1 MRLTDLPILRLSLL
15 SVLLLLGA
23 CSPRLALVR
32 SVADQLATQGQG
44 AEDDLLL
51 ARDAAP
57 FYLKLSESVLAET
70 PGHVALA
77 ESVAAGFTQY
87 AYAFVAFEAEKLQL
101 QDVRGAQAMNQRAA
115 RLYARA
121 QGHALRALEARHP
134 GLAQALAGPHGQR
147 LSLRREEVGLAYWA
161 AAAWAARI
169 ALSKDQPEVVADL
182 PLALR
187 LAQLAWQTQP
197 EHGEGALASLM
208 GSLEAARPGGS
219 EPQARAYFAQAATL
233 AAGRQAGVFV
243 AQAEALALPAGDRP
257 AFEALLRQALAASEV
272 RRDVS
277 NEVMRQR
284 ALWLLATADERF

>member
-1 MRLTDLPILRLSLL
+1 MLFSPFRLLL
-15 SVLLLLGA
+15 VLLAVSLSA

-101 QDVRGAQAMNQRAA
+101 QDVRGAQAMNLRAA

-134 GLAQALAGPHGQR
+134 GLAQALAGPPGQR
-147 LSLRREEVGLAYWA
+147 LSLRRDEVGLAYWA

-208 GSLEAARPGGS
+208 GSLEAARPGGG

-257 AFEALLRQALAASEV
+257 AFEALLRQALAASEA